1 MPKTISRTSIRL
13 PEEIDDKLRAF
24 AGAHSVTMTKVI
36 LTALSHYRDA
46 DWGLTVAGT
55 LTDIERRV
63 AALENQT
70 TNPT

>member
-13 PEEIDDKLRAF
+13 PEEIDKKLRVF
-24 AGAHSVTMTKVI
+24 AAAHSVTMTEVI
-36 LTALSHYRDA
+36 LTALSHYLDA
-46 DWGLTVAGT
+46 DWGLTVTGR
-55 LTDIERRV
+55 LTDVEKRV